1 MIAVSGGGIA
11 GLAAGIAVLRNRIPL
26 LFVAGSTLPATAL
39 LGGVQIAPNG
49 WDALEYLGLGGL
61 VRAKATNLNA
71 INVRDMRSTATLANI
86 DLRKSAYAS
95 IARASLTHLLDAE
108 INKIGGAKRVAANIT
123 HAIQRGP
130 DQNWDLHI
138 INDDG
143 SAYLVEALIAA
154 DGLRGFGRMYVNPI
168 KLPETPKSING
179 RIAMRAVAKAA
190 DLPQCFG
197 QPFCNL
203 WLGSGAHLV
212 HYPINDGEDI
222 NLVLSLDA
230 AKLTDGWQREYLEHN
245 DVLAALSNND
255 NINWTQTVLP
265 TQTYQNCWRRGRTV
279 LAGDAAHP
287 IPPNLAQGA
296 GQSLLDA
303 ASLMHWLGNDDID
316 SALSSYSQERSKAVS
331 KIFKKATISS
341 RIMAL
346 NGPGA
351 KARNIA
357 IGLGGTQMLEKWLA
371 EVWSAA

>member
-1 MIAVSGGGIA
+1 MIAVSGSGIA
-11 GLAAGIAVLRNRIPL
+11 GLAAGIAVLRNKIPL
-26 LFVAGSTLPATAL
+26 LFVAGSALAPTAL

-49 WDALEYLGLGGL
+49 WDALECLGIGDS
-61 VRAKATNLNA
+61 VRAKATNLDA
-71 INVRDMRSTATLANI
+71 INVRDMRSTASLASM

-95 IARASLTHLLDAE
+95 IARASLINLLDEE
-108 INKIGGAKRVAANIT
+108 INKIGGAMRIAANIT
-123 HAIQRGP
+123 HAVQRGP

-138 INDDG
+138 VNDDG

-154 DGLRGFGRMYVNPI
+154 DGLRGFGRMYVNPVQ
-168 KLPETPKSING
+168 LPETPKNING

-190 DLPQCFG
+190 DLPQSFA

-212 HYPINDGEDI
+212 HYPINDGREI

-230 AKLTDGWQREYLEHN
+230 AKVTDGWQQEYLGHN
-245 DVLAALSNND
+245 DVLATLSDND
-255 NINWTQTVLP
+255 NINWTRTVLP

-303 ASLMHWLGNDDID
+303 SSLMHWLGNNDID
-316 SALSSYSQERSKAVS
+316 RALSSYSQERSKAVS

-346 NGPGA
+346 SGPRA

-357 IGLGGTQMLEKWLA
+357 IGLGGTQMLNKWLVD
-371 EVWSAA
+371 VWSAT